1 MVILGL
7 AVTDF
12 RRLSMGKESSAKRCC
27 CIDNICKK
35 IKDESACA
43 KKGGR
48 MVDSCTVCHY

>member
-1 MVILGL
+1 ME
-7 AVTDF
+7 
-12 RRLSMGKESSAKRCC
+12 KESSAKRCC

-35 IKDESACA
+35 MDDESACV